1 MVPFLLSVIFTR
13 LRVVIAKSQI
23 SVGFGT
29 GNSSPF
35 STGLIADG
43 KSGYFIVCLDLKV
56 IPVLFVKVS
65 VG

>member
-1 MVPFLLSVIFTR
+1 MIFTR

-23 SVGFGT
+23 SVDFGT

-35 STGLIADG
+35 WTGLTADG
-43 KSGYFIVCLDLKV
+43 KSGYFTVCLDLDV
-56 IPVLFVKVS
+56 IPVMFPKVS